1 MTRTGRALS
10 RILIRSLVGGF
21 IGLVIIFMIA
31 PLVVIVGASFDG
43 GEHSFINFP
52 PQDLSLRW
60 YWAIPPRFISA
71 LQLSFILALASTF
84 VGLLLGIP
92 AALGIVRGT
101 LPGRDFIASI
111 FRTPLQIPVVVA
123 GIAFL
128 QAYYALSAVSG
139 VRLADTFVGLLA
151 GHVFITVPYIVGS
164 VVAVLHRFN
173 MRLEE
178 AAYSLGA
185 SKTSTFFRVTLPI
198 IAPGAYTGALY
209 AFITSFGDVPISLFL
224 GGAKFNAFPVEMFTA
239 MQFDFNSTIL
249 ATSTLIILF
258 SILLMLIAQRLS
270 GVRPAWRKGR

>member
-1 MTRTGRALS
+1 MRLLTR
-10 RILIRSLVGGF
+10 ILVGGF
-21 IGLVIIFMIA
+21 VGLVILFMTA
-31 PLVVIVGASFDG
+31 PLIVIVGASFDG

-52 PQDLSLRW
+52 PQNLSLRW
-60 YWAIPPRFISA
+60 YWAIPPRFIGA
-71 LQLSFILALASTF
+71 LQLSLILALASTV
-84 VGLLLGIP
+84 VGLVLGIP

-101 LPGRDFIASI
+101 LPGRHLIASI
-111 FRTPLQIPVVVA
+111 FRAPLQIPVVVA

-128 QAYYALSAVSG
+128 QAYYALSAASG
-139 VRLADTFVGLLA
+139 LRLADTFVGLLA

-185 SKTSTFFRVTLPI
+185 SKVSTFFRVTLPI

-224 GGAKFNAFPVEMFTA
+224 GGAKYTAFPVEMFTA
-239 MQFDFNSTIL
+239 MQFDFNSAIL
-249 ATSTLIILF
+249 ATSTLIIAF

-270 GVRPAWRKGR
+270 GVRPAWRQGR